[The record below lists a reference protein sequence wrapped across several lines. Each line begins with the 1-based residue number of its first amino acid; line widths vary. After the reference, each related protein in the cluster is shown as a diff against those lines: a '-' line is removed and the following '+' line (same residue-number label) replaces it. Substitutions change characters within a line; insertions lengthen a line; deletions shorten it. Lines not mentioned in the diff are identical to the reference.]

1 MRFTSF
7 SALIAALVGFA
18 LVMPNTAI
26 GADMTKTLRIA
37 FQADVTGFDPQATN
51 DAYSGYVNNEM
62 FDTMY
67 VFDYYSRPMKIKG
80 SIAESLPE
88 ISADGLTWKIRIK
101 KGQYF
106 SNDPVFQGKKR
117 ELTADDLVYS
127 WKRML
132 DPKIIS
138 PKLWHIDGKLVG
150 ADELVAEAKKTG
162 KFDYDKPIE
171 GLKALDRH
179 TVQMKL
185 TRRDYLITELMLD
198 YGWAPVAREVV
209 EAYRDPGGRIM
220 GNPVGVG
227 PYRIDKWV
235 KGNRITLV
243 ANENYR
249 DETFPTEGE
258 AIDADTLARNKGK
271 KLPLIGNV
279 DIRVIEEGNP
289 RLLAFKEGSLD
300 YEYVGTDL
308 VGSILQNG
316 KLSPELASKNIHH
329 VRAMDPAIV
338 FEYFNM
344 EDPIVGGYTPEK
356 IALRRAIIMSFPVED
371 YLRVVFRNQ
380 GTPANQVIP
389 PTQTGHVL
397 NRPNL
402 NRHDLQ
408 LAKALLDRF
417 GYLDRDGDGFREMP
431 NGSPLVI
438 TKSSATRQLDR
449 EADEIWKK
457 AFDSIG
463 VRVQFNTQKW
473 PDLVKQGRAGQL
485 QMWNLAWNSS
495 GTDGNSFLQLF
506 HTKSIGQSNFSRF
519 SLKQFD
525 ELYDKAQTL
534 PLGPERYALYKAMN
548 EIANVYSV
556 WHPTLFRYR
565 NVVVQ
570 PWLVNFKRMAFRD
583 HFWHLM
589 DIDDTK
595 RVK

>member
-1 MRFTSF
+1 MKRILFTLAAAI
-7 SALIAALVGFA
+7 ALAVPTHA
-18 LVMPNTAI
+18 
-26 GADMTKTLRIA
+26 ADMTKTLRIA
-37 FQADVTGFDPQATN
+37 FQVDVTGFDPQATN

-67 VFDYYSRPMKIKG
+67 VFDYYARPMAVKG

-101 KGQYF
+101 KGQFF
-106 SNDPVFQGKKR
+106 SNDAVFKGKKR
-117 ELTADDLVYS
+117 ELIADDLVYS
-127 WKRML
+127 WKRLL

-150 ADELVAEAKKTG
+150 ADELVADAKKTG
-162 KFDYDKPIE
+162 SFNYDKPIE
-171 GLKALDRH
+171 GLVALDKY
-179 TVQMKL
+179 TVQLKL
-185 TRRDYLITELMLD
+185 TKRDYLITELMQD
-198 YGWAPVAREVV
+198 YGWSPVAREVV
-209 EAYRDPGGRIM
+209 EAYRDPGGRVM

-227 PYRIDKWV
+227 PYRINNWI
-235 KGNRITLV
+235 KGNRVTLV
-243 ANENYR
+243 ANENFR
-249 DETFPTEGE
+249 DEAFPTIGE
-258 AIDADTLARNKGK
+258 SEDTETLSRNKGK
-271 KLPLIGNV
+271 KFPLIGNV
-279 DIRVIEEGNP
+279 DIRIIEEGNP

-316 KLSPELASKNIHH
+316 KLAPDLANRGVSH
-329 VRAMDPAIV
+329 VRAMDPTIV

-344 EDPIVGGYTPEK
+344 EDPVVGGYTPDK
-356 IALRRAIIMSFPVED
+356 IALRRAIIMSFPVD
-371 YLRVVFRNQ
+371 KYLRVVFRNQ
-380 GTPANQVIP
+380 GVPANQVIP

-397 NRPNL
+397 NKPNL
-402 NRHDLQ
+402 NRHDLL

-417 GYLDRDGDGFREMP
+417 GYVDRDGDGFRERP
-431 NGSPLVI
+431 DGSPLVI
-438 TKSSATRQLDR
+438 TKSSATRALDR

-463 VRVQFNTQKW
+463 IKVQFNTQKW
-473 PDLVKQGRAGQL
+473 PDLLKQGRQGQL
-485 QMWNLAWNSS
+485 QMWNLAWTAS

-525 ELYDKAQTL
+525 DLYDRAQVI
-534 PLGPERYALYKAMN
+534 PLGPERFALYKSMN
-548 EIANVYSV
+548 ELANVYSV

-565 NVVVQ
+565 NVVAQ
-570 PWLVNFKRMAFRD
+570 PWLMNFKRMAFRD

-589 DIDDTK
+589 DIDETK
-595 RVK
+595 RPKG